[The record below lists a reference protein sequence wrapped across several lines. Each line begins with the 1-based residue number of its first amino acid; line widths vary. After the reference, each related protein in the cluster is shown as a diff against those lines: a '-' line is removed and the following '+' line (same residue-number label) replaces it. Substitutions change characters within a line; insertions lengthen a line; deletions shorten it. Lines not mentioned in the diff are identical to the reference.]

1 MREGTYK
8 GPSPFHYL
16 FTFDLAHK
24 SNITVQVRNI
34 NSIINVFK
42 KTLMTVPHR
51 LSRET
56 EVFWKLGLFCFL
68 FFFFKHF
75 GLASGTA
82 ISPHSNYFVPY

>member
-8 GPSPFHYL
+8 EPSPFHYL

-51 LSRET
+51 LSMET
-56 EVFWKLGLFCFL
+56 EVFWKLV
-68 FFFFKHF
+68 FFFVFFFLTFWVSIRYNH
-75 GLASGTA
+75 
-82 ISPHSNYFVPY
+82 ISS

>member
-8 GPSPFHYL
+8 EPSPFHYL

-24 SNITVQVRNI
+24 SNTTVQVRNI

-56 EVFWKLGLFCFL
+56 EVFWKLVFLL
-68 FFFFKHF
+68 FFFFNIL
-75 GLASGTA
+75 G
-82 ISPHSNYFVPY
+82 